1 MAGGRILK
9 KSICQSE
16 EIDQLSWFE
25 EVLFY
30 RLIVNCDDY
39 GIFDGRTKIIKGS
52 LFPLKE
58 NVSLKQIENAI
69 MRLATVG
76 LVRAYEVQGRPLLQ
90 LPTWSSHQR
99 VRNSRHIYPT
109 PDEAGDS
116 DNSPQFAA
124 TRRELPPKSESESK
138 YKSESESELESYVC
152 TELHDRSTAPAD
164 HAVPQGDPA
173 DVPALILNDGT
184 EWLPERSDVST
195 WEKLYPAVDV
205 PRELGRMREWCRSNP
220 KRCKTS
226 KGIRRFVTNW
236 LDSEQNRPR
245 RTRQTDAR
253 KEPRGADAYFAL
265 TQEAQRTDD
274 T

>member
-30 RLIVNCDDY
+30 RLIVNCDDF

-109 PDEAGDS
+109 PEEAEDF
-116 DNSPQFAA
+116 DNSPQSAA

-138 YKSESESELESYVC
+138 YESKSESETESYVC
-152 TELHDRSTAPAD
+152 TELHDCSTAPQDA
-164 HAVPQGDPA
+164 ASRLA

-184 EWLPERSDVST
+184 EWLPDQADVDG
-195 WEKLYPAVDV
+195 WEKVYPAVDV
-205 PRELGRMREWCRSNP
+205 YAEFGRMREWCKSNP
-220 KRCKTS
+220 KKRKTA

-236 LDSEQNRPR
+236 LDGEQNRPR
-245 RTRQTDAR
+245 RNHQTAGSRDL
-253 KEPRGADAYFAL
+253 RGADAYFAMA
-265 TQEAQRTDD
+265 QEAQTQ
-274 T
+274 

>member
-16 EIDQLSWFE
+16 DIDQLSWFE

-30 RLIVNCDDY
+30 RLIVNCDDF
-39 GIFDGRTKIIKGS
+39 GIFDGRTKIIKSS

-58 NVSLKQIENAI
+58 NITLKQIESAI

-76 LVRAYEVQGRPLLQ
+76 LVRAYEVQGRPFLQ
-90 LPTWSSHQR
+90 LPTWSLHQR

-109 PDEAGDS
+109 PEETGDS
-116 DNSPQFAA
+116 DNLPQFAA
-124 TRRELPPKSESESK
+124 SGGELPPKSESESK
-138 YKSESESELESYVC
+138 SESELESYEC
-152 TELHDRSTAPAD
+152 TELHGSTAQAD
-164 HAVPQGDPA
+164 HVVRQGDPA

-184 EWLPERSDVST
+184 EWLPDRADVIT

-205 PRELGRMREWCRSNP
+205 PRELGRMREWCKSNP

-236 LDSEQNRPR
+236 LDNEQNRPR
-245 RTRQTDAR
+245 RAQQTDAR
-253 KEPRGADAYFAL
+253 RALSGADAYFAL
-265 TQEAQRTDD
+265 TQEE
-274 T
+274 

>member
-1 MAGGRILK
+1 LAGGRILK

-30 RLIVNCDDY
+30 RLIVNCDDF

-99 VRNSRHIYPT
+99 VRNSRHIYPA
-109 PDEAGDS
+109 PEEAEDF

-124 TRRELPPKSESESK
+124 TRRELPPKSESES
-138 YKSESESELESYVC
+138 ESEPESEPESYVC
-152 TELHDRSTAPAD
+152 TELQGSAAPSDAEKPGKAPA
-164 HAVPQGDPA
+164 A
-173 DVPALILNDGT
+173 VPALILNDGT
-184 EWLPERSDVST
+184 EWIPDQSDVSG
-195 WEKLYPAVDV
+195 WEKVYPAVDIST
-205 PRELGRMREWCRSNP
+205 EFGRMREWCMSNP
-220 KRCKTS
+220 KRRKTAR
-226 KGIRRFVTNW
+226 GIRRFVTNW
-236 LDSEQNRPR
+236 LDGEQNRPR
-245 RTRQTDAR
+245 RKQKPGKDQ
-253 KEPRGADAYFAL
+253 ELRGADAYFAMA
-265 TQEAQRTDD
+265 QEEQMQ
-274 T
+274 